1 MTDLRTAA
9 QMALDTLDWHIAADA
24 WGHDIAGAAEAL
36 RAALAQPEPAAPTV
50 VEPVIFW
57 RCKGCQHAYES
68 DRPSSCDC
76 MSDAGF
82 ERVEYY
88 TTPPRAALTQEQ
100 VVSEFESDS
109 HTDFS
114 DFLSGVRFAE
124 RFHGIGGPRNE

>member
-1 MTDLRTAA
+1 MTDLHAA
-9 QMALDTLDWHIAADA
+9 IMNLEPPSGIPLDYQLGFNAARHA
-24 WGHDIAGAAEAL
+24 AAEL
-36 RAALAQPEPAAPTV
+36 VSAALAQPEPAAPTV

-88 TTPPRAALTQEQ
+88 ATPPRAARRMRSVTYVCPVCAASLERQE
-100 VVSEFESDS
+100 
-109 HTDFS
+109 
-114 DFLSGVRFAE
+114 
-124 RFHGIGGPRNE
+124 